1 MQIYKK
7 MGGGA
12 DQNPKKEPVGK
23 NVDLETCLSR
33 NINYMNSEKSR
44 DRQSQMSPDK
54 LSISGG
60 SIIKIEQHSARN
72 LSGLGTMRI
81 TGHGV

>member
-1 MQIYKK
+1 
-7 MGGGA
+7 
-12 DQNPKKEPVGK
+12 
-23 NVDLETCLSR
+23 
-33 NINYMNSEKSR
+33 MNSEKSR

-81 TGHGV
+81 TGYGVQSTNSFGNQKIGDSIVGGESRDGDRNSSKKGSS